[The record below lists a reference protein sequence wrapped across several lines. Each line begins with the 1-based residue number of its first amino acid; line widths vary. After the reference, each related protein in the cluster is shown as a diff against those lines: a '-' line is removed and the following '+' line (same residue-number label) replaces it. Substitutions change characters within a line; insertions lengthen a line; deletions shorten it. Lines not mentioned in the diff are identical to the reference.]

1 MLWERRQLGVCVG
14 RAAPLQL
21 PDQGR
26 LGAALGTAGRCAAA
40 CTPRTRAS
48 STPSRVLLTPR
59 CGLSVRTAT
68 TMRFAERADGGGPTA
83 RVATVVATA
92 AAVAAALSAA
102 RRRRESG
109 FAGLA
114 RDVGPE
120 CNGRCARMRTEW
132 HRAAPERLLPGRARP
147 GGHPRPRRCR
157 LQRWWSV
164 SATVI
169 AVT

>member
-1 MLWERRQLGVCVG
+1 M
-14 RAAPLQL
+14 
-21 PDQGR
+21 
-26 LGAALGTAGRCAAA
+26 AAA
-40 CTPRTRAS
+40 RPPAS
-48 STPSRVLLTPR
+48 PPSSPPPPPSPPPSLP
-59 CGLSVRTAT
+59 
-68 TMRFAERADGGGPTA
+68 P
-83 RVATVVATA
+83 
-92 AAVAAALSAA
+92 VAA
-102 RRRRESG
+102 RESG

-147 GGHPRPRRCR
+147 GGHPRPHRCR